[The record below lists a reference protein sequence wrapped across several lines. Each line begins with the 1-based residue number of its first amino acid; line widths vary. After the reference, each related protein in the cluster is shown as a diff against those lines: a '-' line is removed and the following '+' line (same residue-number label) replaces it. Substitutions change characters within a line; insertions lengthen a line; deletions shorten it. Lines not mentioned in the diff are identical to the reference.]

1 MRAWQLLLDWYT
13 PAERNP
19 LTSCAVA
26 LCREVPWVTGQTHN
40 GKKVLA
46 TSTRPNKLHDCKLT
60 IFPLTFERY
69 ISLPFR
75 VGGLGVS
82 WWFHHYMPDSSP
94 WPLKDT
100 YHYHL
105 GWGGCG
111 EYPDGSSEH
120 DDDDDDDVDVDDDDD
135 DDHCESGQT
144 MASDR
149 NATTNF
155 GISWH
160 LWTYG
165 QAAELRTQLQPP
177 PIMAQP
183 VANDWRPVESKDRW
197 GDNTPPDTCR
207 RDNNTHILVKG
218 AFTSPKIGI

>member
-1 MRAWQLLLDWYT
+1 MAAPLGLVHASRAKPFL
-13 PAERNP
+13 
-19 LTSCAVA
+19 
-26 LCREVPWVTGQTHN
+26 
-40 GKKVLA
+40 
-46 TSTRPNKLHDCKLT
+46 
-60 IFPLTFERY
+60 LTFERY
-69 ISLPFR
+69 ISFPFR
-75 VGGLGVS
+75 VRGLGGGILMVP
-82 WWFHHYMPDSSP
+82 HHYMPDSSP

-100 YHYHL
+100 YYISL
-105 GWGGCG
+105 PFRVGGIG
-111 EYPDGSSEH
+111 GYPDGSSEN
-120 DDDDDDDVDVDDDDD
+120 DDD

-149 NATTNF
+149 NATSNF

-207 RDNNTHILVKG
+207 RDNNAHILVKG

>member
-1 MRAWQLLLDWYT
+1 MMIIAS
-13 PAERNP
+13 PA
-19 LTSCAVA
+19 
-26 LCREVPWVTGQTHN
+26 
-40 GKKVLA
+40 K
-46 TSTRPNKLHDCKLT
+46 
-60 IFPLTFERY
+60 
-69 ISLPFR
+69 
-75 VGGLGVS
+75 
-82 WWFHHYMPDSSP
+82 
-94 WPLKDT
+94 
-100 YHYHL
+100 
-105 GWGGCG
+105 
-111 EYPDGSSEH
+111 
-120 DDDDDDDVDVDDDDD
+120 
-135 DDHCESGQT
+135 T

-149 NATTNF
+149 NATSNF

-207 RDNNTHILVKG
+207 RDNNAHILVKG